1 MLLIF
6 SLLIF
11 AFFVLLSTG
20 FILRS
25 KNSPLLEVLG
35 RGKQDDGITVNINFF
50 DVLWDTTSQQRP
62 QFLQQGGI
70 AAGVGFVIGL
80 MFAPQ
85 ASLVFALIAF
95 VLAPR
100 AINMMEK
107 AKKRKDFFRQFP
119 RAVTE
124 VAAVARTQTILD
136 GFKVVAAEHKPPV
149 SEVFGYIAEVVE
161 KGGKLHIAVMDAH
174 KQYQYPGLDK
184 LSDAVR
190 VIDELGGGERAAEVL
205 VSAADHIRFLE
216 RFRSKVDSNVGGIIK
231 EIGIATAIVVG
242 YFFITSG
249 PHTEGWENV
258 QNHPLVVLT
267 GFAAIGIGWYFSM
280 KKINDFKNK
289 TYM

>member
-1 MLLIF
+1 MLLLF

-11 AFFVLLSTG
+11 AFFMLLSMG

-25 KNSPLLEVLG
+25 KSSLLLDVLG
-35 RGKQDDGITVNINFF
+35 RGKQDQVAASLNFF
-50 DVLWDTTSQQRP
+50 DVLWDTPPPVRLR
-62 QFLQQGGI
+62 FIRQGGI
-70 AAGVGFVIGL
+70 IAGAGFIIGL

-85 ASLVFALIAF
+85 ASLVFALVAF
-95 VLAPR
+95 ALAPR
-100 AINMMEK
+100 VINTLETN
-107 AKKRKDFFRQFP
+107 KKKSDFFKQFP
-119 RAVTE
+119 RAVAE
-124 VAAVARTQTILD
+124 VAAVARTQTMLD
-136 GFKVVAAEHKPPV
+136 GFKVVATEHKAPV
-149 SEVFGYIAEVVE
+149 SEVFGYIAEVVD
-161 KGGKLHIAVMDAH
+161 KGGKLHEALKDAY

-242 YFFITSG
+242 YFLITSG
-249 PHTEGWENV
+249 PHTEGWENAR
-258 QNHPLVVLT
+258 NHPMVVLT
-267 GFAAIGIGWYFSM
+267 GFAAIGVGWYFAM

-289 TYM
+289 IYM

>member
-1 MLLIF
+1 MLLLF

-11 AFFVLLSTG
+11 GSLVFLSVG

-25 KNSPLLEVLG
+25 KKSLLLEVLG
-35 RGKQDDGITVNINFF
+35 RGKKEDSMTLDLNFF
-50 DVLWDTTSQQRP
+50 DVLWDTIPPKRP
-62 QFLQQGGI
+62 YFLGRGGI

-85 ASLVFALIAF
+85 ASLVFALMAF
-95 VLAPR
+95 VLVPR
-100 AINMMEK
+100 VINIFETN
-107 AKKRKDFFRQFP
+107 KKKKDFFKQFP
-119 RAVTE
+119 RAVAE
-124 VAAVARTQTILD
+124 IAAVARTQTILD
-136 GFKVVAAEHKPPV
+136 GFRVVADEHKPPV

-161 KGGKLHIAVMDAH
+161 KGGKLHSAVMDAY

-190 VIDELGGGERAAEVL
+190 VIDELGGGERAADVL

-242 YFFITSG
+242 YFLVTSG
-249 PHTEGWENV
+249 PHTEGWENTV
-258 QNHPLVVLT
+258 NHPMIVLT
-267 GFAAIGIGWYFSM
+267 GFSAMAIGWYYSM